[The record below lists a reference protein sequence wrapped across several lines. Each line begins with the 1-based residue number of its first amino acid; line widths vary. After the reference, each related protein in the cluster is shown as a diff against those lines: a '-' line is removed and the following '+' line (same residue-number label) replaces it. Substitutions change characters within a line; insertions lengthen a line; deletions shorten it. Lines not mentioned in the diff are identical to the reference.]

1 MNFTD
6 QQIRALY
13 REYMIPAFNFAMPI
27 MVRGKGSELWDMDG
41 KRYLDFTMGISVC
54 NLGHCHPRVS
64 QAIAEQAATLAH
76 CSNVFCNA
84 NGPRLAKELSDAS
97 FGGKLFFAN
106 SGAEA
111 NEGMIKTARL
121 WGSAHGNRHE
131 IVCFRTSF
139 HGRTLATLAA
149 TRQPKFRDGM
159 GPDMPGFREAVFND
173 LDSARAAVTDQTCAI
188 LVEPVQ
194 GEGGIFPATVPFLV
208 GLRKLCDERNL
219 LLLLDE
225 VQTGMGRTGT
235 MFAYQHYPLTPDAI
249 SMAKAM
255 GNGIP
260 LAAFEVRKDLADL
273 FQPGITHGS
282 TFGGNP
288 LATAAGLAV
297 MEAFREEK
305 VLENA
310 RKMGQYLQERLQFLH
325 ARHVVI
331 RDIRGLGL
339 LLGIEVGDCVG
350 DVLKTCRENGLL
362 VLTAGH
368 GVLRLLPSLKV
379 TAEEIDEAV
388 AILDQALARAEQQ

>member
-1 MNFTD
+1 MNLTEE
-6 QQIRALY
+6 QIRSLY
-13 REYMIPAFNFAMPI
+13 GDYMIPAFNFSMPI
-27 MVRGKGSELWDMDG
+27 MVRASGSEIWDING

-54 NLGHCHPRVS
+54 SLGHCHPRVS
-64 QAIAEQAATLAH
+64 QAIAEQAATLMH
-76 CSNVFCNA
+76 CSNVFCNV

-121 WGSAHGNRHE
+121 WGHANGGRHE
-131 IVCFRTSF
+131 IICFRTSF

-159 GPDMPGFREAVFND
+159 EPDMPGFREAIFND
-173 LDSARAAVTDQTCAI
+173 LESARAAVTDQTCAI

-194 GEGGIFPATVPFLV
+194 GEGGVFPATVPFLV
-208 GLRKLCDERNL
+208 GLRKLCNEKNL

-225 VQTGMGRTGT
+225 VQTGMGRTGA
-235 MFAYQHYPLTPDAI
+235 MFAYQHYPMTPDAI

-260 LAAFEVRKDLADL
+260 LAAFELRKDLANL

-305 VLENA
+305 VLENV
-310 RKMGQYLQERLQFLH
+310 RQMSQYLQERLQFLH
-325 ARHVVI
+325 ARHSAI

-339 LLGIEVGDCVG
+339 MLGIEVGDCVA
-350 DVLKTCRENGLL
+350 DLVKTCREAGLL
-362 VLTAGH
+362 VLTAGK
-368 GVLRLLPSLKV
+368 GVLRLLPNLKV
-379 TAEEIDEAV
+379 TREEIDEAI
-388 AILDQALARAEQQ
+388 AILDKALARV

>member
-1 MNFTD
+1 MAFNES
-6 QQIRALY
+6 QIRALY
-13 REYMIPAFNFAMPI
+13 QQYMIPAFNFTAPI
-27 MVRGKGSELWDMDG
+27 MVRAKGSEIWDIDG
-41 KRYLDFTMGISVC
+41 KRYLDFTTGISVC
-54 NLGHCHPRVS
+54 SLGHCHPRVT
-64 QAIAEQAATLAH
+64 QAIAEQAATLVH

-84 NGPRLAKELSDAS
+84 NGPRLAKQLAEAS

-121 WGSAHGNRHE
+121 WGSAHGGRHE
-131 IVCFRTSF
+131 IICFKTSF

-159 GPDMPGFREAVFND
+159 EPDMPGFREAVFND
-173 LDSARAAVTDQTCAI
+173 LESARAAVNEHTCAI

-194 GEGGIFPATVPFLV
+194 GEGGVFPATVPFLV
-208 GLRKLCDERNL
+208 GLRKLCDEKNL

-225 VQTGMGRTGT
+225 VQTGMGRTGA
-235 MFAYQHYPLTPDAI
+235 MFAYQHYPLVPDAI
-249 SMAKAM
+249 STAKAI

-260 LAAFEVRKDLADL
+260 LAAFEVRQELAEL

-305 VLENA
+305 VLENV
-310 RKMGQYLQERLQFLH
+310 KDTSQYLQQRL
-325 ARHVVI
+325 
-331 RDIRGLGL
+331 
-339 LLGIEVGDCVG
+339 
-350 DVLKTCRENGLL
+350 
-362 VLTAGH
+362 
-368 GVLRLLPSLKV
+368 
-379 TAEEIDEAV
+379 
-388 AILDQALARAEQQ
+388 

>member
-1 MNFTD
+1 MAFNES
-6 QQIRALY
+6 QIRALY
-13 REYMIPAFNFAMPI
+13 QQYMIPAFNFTAPI
-27 MVRGKGSELWDMDG
+27 MVRAKGSEIWDIDG
-41 KRYLDFTMGISVC
+41 KRYLDFTTGISVC
-54 NLGHCHPRVS
+54 SLGHCHPRVT
-64 QAIAEQAATLAH
+64 QAIAEQAATLVH

-84 NGPRLAKELSDAS
+84 NGPRLAKQLAEAS

-121 WGSAHGNRHE
+121 WGSAHGGRHE
-131 IVCFRTSF
+131 IICFKTSF

-159 GPDMPGFREAVFND
+159 EPDMPGFREAVFND
-173 LDSARAAVTDQTCAI
+173 LESARAAVNEQTCAI

-194 GEGGIFPATVPFLV
+194 GEGGVFPATVPFLV
-208 GLRKLCDERNL
+208 GLRKLCDEKNL

-225 VQTGMGRTGT
+225 VQTGMGRTGA
-235 MFAYQHYPLTPDAI
+235 MFAYQHYPLVPDAI
-249 SMAKAM
+249 STAKAI

-260 LAAFEVRKDLADL
+260 LAAFEVRQELAEL

-305 VLENA
+305 VLENV
-310 RKMGQYLQERLQFLH
+310 KDTSQYLQQRLQFLH
-325 ARHVVI
+325 ARHSAI

-339 LLGIEVGDCVG
+339 LLGIEIGDCVP
-350 DVLKTCRENGLL
+350 DVVKKCREAGLL
-362 VLTAGH
+362 VLTAGK

-379 TAEEIDEAV
+379 TASEIDEAV
-388 AILDQALARAEQQ
+388 AILDKAIP

>member
-1 MNFTD
+1 MNLTEE
-6 QQIRALY
+6 QIRSLY
-13 REYMIPAFNFAMPI
+13 GDYMIPAFNVRRPI
-27 MVRGKGSELWDMDG
+27 IVRASGSDVWDING

-54 NLGHCHPRVS
+54 SLGHCHPRVS
-64 QAIAEQAATLAH
+64 QAIAEQAATLMH
-76 CSNVFCNA
+76 CSNVFCNV

-121 WGSAHGNRHE
+121 WGHANGGRHE
-131 IVCFRTSF
+131 IICFRTSF

-159 GPDMPGFREAVFND
+159 EPDMPGFREAVFND
-173 LDSARAAVTDQTCAI
+173 LESARAAVTDQTCAI

-194 GEGGIFPATVPFLV
+194 GEGGVFPATMPFLV
-208 GLRKLCDERNL
+208 GLRKLCDEKNL

-225 VQTGMGRTGT
+225 VQTGMGRTGA
-235 MFAYQHYPLTPDAI
+235 MFAYQHYPMTPDAI

-260 LAAFEVRKDLADL
+260 LAAFELRKDLAAL
-273 FQPGITHGS
+273 FQPGVTHGS

-305 VLENA
+305 VLENV
-310 RKMGQYLQERLQFLH
+310 RQMGQYLQERLQFLH
-325 ARHVVI
+325 ARHAVI

-339 LLGIEVGDCVG
+339 MLGIEVGDCVA
-350 DVLKTCRENGLL
+350 DLVKTCREAGLL
-362 VLTAGH
+362 VLTAGK

-379 TAEEIDEAV
+379 TRKEIDEAI
-388 AILDQALARAEQQ
+388 AILDKALAKV

>member
-1 MNFTD
+1 MDFTEE
-6 QQIRALY
+6 QLRSLY
-13 REYMIPAFNFAMPI
+13 RDYMIPAFNFSMPV
-27 MVRGKGSELWDMDG
+27 MVRAKGSEIWDING

-54 NLGHCHPRVS
+54 SLGHCHPRVS
-64 QAIAEQAATLAH
+64 EAIARQAATLMH

-84 NGPRLAKELSDAS
+84 NGPRLARLISDAS

-121 WGSAHGNRHE
+121 WGSAHGGRHE
-131 IVCFRTSF
+131 IICFRTSF

-159 GPDMPGFREAVFND
+159 EPDMPGFREAIFND
-173 LDSARAAVTDQTCAI
+173 LESAKAAITDQTCAI

-194 GEGGIFPATVPFLV
+194 GEGGVYPATVPFLV
-208 GLRKLCDERNL
+208 GLRKLCDEKNL

-225 VQTGMGRTGT
+225 VQTGMGHTGA
-235 MFAYQHYPLTPDAI
+235 MFAYQHYPMTPDAI

-260 LAAFEVRKDLADL
+260 LAAFEVRPDLAAL

-297 MEAFREEK
+297 MEAFQEEK
-305 VLENA
+305 VLENVA
-310 RKMGQYLQERLQFLH
+310 KASQYLQTRLQILH
-325 ARHVVI
+325 ARHAVI

-339 LLGIEVGDCVG
+339 LLGIEVGDCVAE
-350 DVLKTCRENGLL
+350 VVKACRERGLL
-362 VLTAGH
+362 VLTAGK

-379 TAEEIDEAV
+379 STEEIDEAI
-388 AILDQALARAEQQ
+388 AILDQTIP

>member
-1 MNFTD
+1 MDFTEE
-6 QQIRALY
+6 QIRSLY
-13 REYMIPAFNFAMPI
+13 RDHMIPAFNFSMPI
-27 MVRGKGSELWDMDG
+27 MVRASGSELWDIQG

-54 NLGHCHPRVS
+54 NLGHCHPRVT
-64 QAIAEQAATLAH
+64 QAIAEQAATLMH
-76 CSNVFCNA
+76 CSNVFCNI
-84 NGPRLAKELSDAS
+84 NGPRLAKELADAS
-97 FGGKLFFAN
+97 FGGKVFFAN

-121 WGSAHGNRHE
+121 WGTANGGRHE
-131 IVCFRTSF
+131 IVCFRSSF

-149 TRQPKFRDGM
+149 TRQPKFREGM
-159 GPDMPGFREAVFND
+159 DPEMPGFREAVFND
-173 LDSARAAVTDQTCAI
+173 LDSVRAAITDQTCAI

-194 GEGGIFPATVPFLV
+194 GEGGVFPATVPFLV
-208 GLRKLCDERNL
+208 GLRKLCDEKNL

-225 VQTGMGRTGT
+225 VQTGMGRTGA
-235 MFAYQHYPLTPDAI
+235 MFAYQHYPMTPDAI
-249 SMAKAM
+249 SLAKSM

-305 VLENA
+305 VLENV
-310 RKMGQYLQERLQFLH
+310 RKMSQYLQERLQFLH
-325 ARHVVI
+325 ARHSVI

-339 LLGIEVGDCVG
+339 LLGIEVGDCVA
-350 DVLKTCRENGLL
+350 DIVKECREKGLL
-362 VLTAGH
+362 VLTAGK

-379 TAEEIDEAV
+379 TSGEIDEAI
-388 AILDQALARAEQQ
+388 AILNQALEKV

>member
-1 MNFTD
+1 MAFNES
-6 QQIRALY
+6 QIRALY
-13 REYMIPAFNFAMPI
+13 QQYMIPAFNFTAPI
-27 MVRGKGSELWDMDG
+27 MVRAKGSEIWDIDG
-41 KRYLDFTMGISVC
+41 KRYLDFTTGISVC
-54 NLGHCHPRVS
+54 SLGHCHPRVT
-64 QAIAEQAATLAH
+64 QAIAEQAATLVH

-84 NGPRLAKELSDAS
+84 NGPRLAKQLAEAS

-121 WGSAHGNRHE
+121 WGSAHGGRHE
-131 IVCFRTSF
+131 IICFKTSF

-159 GPDMPGFREAVFND
+159 EPDMPGFREAVFND
-173 LDSARAAVTDQTCAI
+173 LESARAAVNEHTCAI

-194 GEGGIFPATVPFLV
+194 GEGGVFPATVPFLV
-208 GLRKLCDERNL
+208 GLRKLCDEKNL

-225 VQTGMGRTGT
+225 VQTGMGRTGA
-235 MFAYQHYPLTPDAI
+235 MFAYQHYPLVPDAI
-249 SMAKAM
+249 STAKAI

-260 LAAFEVRKDLADL
+260 LAAFEVRQELAEL

-305 VLENA
+305 VLENVKDA
-310 RKMGQYLQERLQFLH
+310 SQYLQQRLQFLH
-325 ARHVVI
+325 ARHSVI

-339 LLGIEVGDCVG
+339 LLGIEIGDCVA
-350 DVLKTCRENGLL
+350 DVVKKCRDAGLL
-362 VLTAGH
+362 VLTAGK

-379 TAEEIDEAV
+379 TAGEIDEAV
-388 AILDQALARAEQQ
+388 AILDKAIP